1 MQEENNMGAAFKSLP
16 VMLAP
21 ANTTLTHPS
30 QSLPENVTKDS
41 PAIDA
46 MTDLSRMAAAVVEP
60 ELLFE
65 KAEERMRNAGV
76 RLLFVLGHTGEV
88 LGLITLNDLKGM
100 RAIRYQQKTGSTR
113 SEVLVRDIMTPR
125 EKLEA
130 LTMADVVQARV
141 GDIIET
147 LKRTGRQ
154 HALVIERSPGR
165 PAIRGIFSA
174 RQIGR
179 QLGVPIDTSG
189 IAWTF
194 AELEA
199 ALGH

>member
-1 MQEENNMGAAFKSLP
+1 MSGQFKALP
-16 VMLAP
+16 VMSAP
-21 ANTTLTHPS
+21 ADTVLTRPS
-30 QSLPENVTKDS
+30 QRLPDHVELQN
-41 PAIDA
+41 PAIDV
-46 MTDLSRMAAAVVEP
+46 MTDLSRVAAASVDPNVM
-60 ELLFE
+60 LD
-65 KAEERMRNAGV
+65 KAEERMRAARV
-76 RLLFVLGHTGEV
+76 RLLFVLNESGDI

-100 RAIRYQQKTGSTR
+100 RPMRFQQEMGVSR

-125 EKLEA
+125 DKLEA
-130 LTMADVVQARV
+130 LSLADVAEARV

-154 HALVIERSPGR
+154 HALVIERTPDGT
-165 PAIRGIFSA
+165 AIRGIFSA

-189 IAWTF
+189 IAYTF

-199 ALGH
+199 ALSH

>member
-1 MQEENNMGAAFKSLP
+1 MTGKFKALP
-16 VMLAP
+16 VMMAVADTMLMR
-21 ANTTLTHPS
+21 PS
-30 QSLPENVTKDS
+30 HRLPEHVSVQN
-41 PAIDA
+41 PAIDV
-46 MTDLSRMAAAVVEP
+46 MTDLSRVAAASVDP
-60 ELLFE
+60 NLPLD
-65 KAEERMRNAGV
+65 KAEERMKNSGV
-76 RLLFVLGHTGEV
+76 RLLFVLDESGDL
-88 LGLITLNDLKGM
+88 LGLITLNGIKGARPVRFQREM
-100 RAIRYQQKTGSTR
+100 SVSR

-130 LTMADVVQARV
+130 LAMQDVAESRV

-154 HALVIERSPGR
+154 HTLVIERTPAG

-179 QLGVPIDTSG
+179 QLGMQIDTSG
-189 IAWTF
+189 IAYTF

-199 ALGH
+199 ALSH

>member
-1 MQEENNMGAAFKSLP
+1 MNTKFKALP
-16 VMLAP
+16 VMMAP
-21 ANTTLTHPS
+21 DDTALMRPS
-30 QSLPENVTKDS
+30 QRLPEHVSVRS
-41 PAIDA
+41 PAIDV
-46 MTDLSRMAAAVVEP
+46 MTDLSRVSAASVDP
-60 ELLFE
+60 NLPLD
-65 KAEERMRNAGV
+65 KAEERMRNARV
-76 RLLFVLGHTGEV
+76 RLLFVLNESGDV

-100 RAIRYQQKTGSTR
+100 RPMRFQQEMGVSH

-125 EKLEA
+125 DKLEA
-130 LTMADVVQARV
+130 LTMTDVAEASV
-141 GDIIET
+141 GDVIET

-154 HALVIERSPGR
+154 HALVVERTPDG

-179 QLGVPIDTSG
+179 QLGVQIDTSG

>member
-1 MQEENNMGAAFKSLP
+1 MNGKFRALP
-16 VMLAP
+16 VMMASADTVLMR
-21 ANTTLTHPS
+21 PS
-30 QSLPENVTKDS
+30 QRLPEHVSLQN
-41 PAIDA
+41 PAIDV
-46 MTDLSRMAAAVVEP
+46 MTDLSRVAAASVDPNVT
-60 ELLFE
+60 LD
-65 KAEERMRNAGV
+65 KAEERMRNARV
-76 RLLFVLGHTGEV
+76 RLLFVLNESGDV

-100 RAIRYQQKTGSTR
+100 RPMRFQQEMGVSH

-125 EKLEA
+125 DKLEA
-130 LTMADVVQARV
+130 MSMVEVAEAHV

-154 HALVIERSPGR
+154 HALVIERTPNA

-179 QLGVPIDTSG
+179 QLGVQIDTSG

>member
-1 MQEENNMGAAFKSLP
+1 MNTRFKALP
-16 VMLAP
+16 VMMASDGTALMR
-21 ANTTLTHPS
+21 PS
-30 QSLPENVTKDS
+30 QRLPEHVSVRS
-41 PAIDA
+41 PAIDV
-46 MTDLSRMAAAVVEP
+46 MTDLSRVPAASVDP
-60 ELLFE
+60 NLPLD
-65 KAEERMRNAGV
+65 KAEERMRNARV
-76 RLLFVLGHTGEV
+76 RLLFVLNESGDV

-100 RAIRYQQKTGSTR
+100 RPMRFQQEMGVSR

-125 EKLEA
+125 DKLEA
-130 LTMADVVQARV
+130 LAMADVAEAGV
-141 GDIIET
+141 GDVIET

-154 HALVIERSPGR
+154 HALVIERSADG

-179 QLGVPIDTSG
+179 QLGVQIDISG

-199 ALGH
+199 ALSH

>member
-1 MQEENNMGAAFKSLP
+1 MTEKFKVLSVMMASADTVLMRPTHRLP
-16 VMLAP
+16 DHV
-21 ANTTLTHPS
+21 S
-30 QSLPENVTKDS
+30 VQS

-46 MTDLSRMAAAVVEP
+46 MTDLGRVAAVAVDP
-60 ELLFE
+60 NLSMD
-65 KAEERMRNAGV
+65 KAEERMRNSQV
-76 RLLFVLGHTGEV
+76 RMLFVLNDAGDV

-100 RAIRYQQKTGSTR
+100 RPMRFQQEMGVSR

-130 LTMADVVQARV
+130 LSMSDVVQACV

-154 HALVIERSPGR
+154 HAIVIERTPEGS
-165 PAIRGIFSA
+165 AIRGIFSA

-179 QLGVPIDTSG
+179 QLGVQINTSG
-189 IAWTF
+189 IAYTF

>member
-1 MQEENNMGAAFKSLP
+1 MSTKFTALS

-21 ANTTLTHPS
+21 ADTVLVRPS
-30 QSLPENVTKDS
+30 HRLPEHVTVRS

-46 MTDLSRMAAAVVEP
+46 MTDLGRMTAASVDP
-60 ELLFE
+60 NLSMD
-65 KAEERMRNAGV
+65 KTEERMRNARV
-76 RLLFVLGHTGEV
+76 RMLFVLNEAGNV

-100 RAIRYQQKTGSTR
+100 RPMRFQQEMGVSR

-125 EKLEA
+125 DKLEA
-130 LTMADVVQARV
+130 LAMADVAQASV

-154 HALVIERSPGR
+154 HAIVIERTNEG

-179 QLGVPIDTSG
+179 QLGVQIDTSG
-189 IAWTF
+189 IAYTF
-194 AELEA
+194 AELES
-199 ALGH
+199 ALAH